1 LRIFNNVYPLL
12 SSTLSMK
19 MYLSS
24 QDKETKEGVLV
35 FKTNFNL
42 LPLSLK
48 ILLLGV
54 LLSHLAYYMVLPLLP
69 IILKVL
75 KGLTIIQIGTVLAVS
90 SFSYQG
96 GSVLGGFLADK
107 IGRRL
112 IITVGAFIKGL
123 ALVGFGLATTY
134 SLLILVALLNGIGG
148 GLNSPSTKAA
158 IAALT
163 SEEDHK
169 TTVFSLRGIAAN
181 IGIGSAGLLTYFL
194 IGQESVVVFY
204 ISASIFAV
212 LAIISWLYVPVNCK
226 EDECEKISLQTYK
239 EVLRNKAFVIYSI
252 MSIFVWGLYAQFAL
266 ALPLRAESF
275 MKNPTAVSLIWTFN
289 SILVVLLQTSITN
302 RVLERINPMNALAI
316 GTTFIGIGI
325 SSLYFANHFAL
336 LIVSGVIFVIGE
348 MILMPTIDVTITK
361 LATVQLIGTYF
372 GLANFIFGLGEGLGN
387 FGGSRLLSLGIQTYL
402 PWMSYFSLAVVVA
415 LVIYFIR
422 NSRTMK
428 GIF

>member
-1 LRIFNNVYPLL
+1 
-12 SSTLSMK
+12 
-19 MYLSS
+19 
-24 QDKETKEGVLV
+24 V
-35 FKTNFNL
+35 FKTNFKS

-75 KGLTIIQIGTVLAVS
+75 KGLTIIEIGTVLAVS

-112 IITVGAFIKGL
+112 IITVGAFIKGM
-123 ALVGFGLATTY
+123 ALVGFGLASTY
-134 SLLILVALLNGIGG
+134 SLLLLVALLNGMGG

-194 IGQESVVVFY
+194 IGQESVIVFY
-204 ISASIFAV
+204 ISASLFALLGV
-212 LAIISWLYVPVNCK
+212 ISWLYVPANCN
-226 EDECEKISLQTYK
+226 EGECEDISFHTYRD
-239 EVLRNKAFVIYSI
+239 VLKNKAFVLYSV
-252 MSIFVWGLYAQFAL
+252 MSIFVWGLFAQFAL

-275 MKNPTAVSLIWTFN
+275 MENPTAVSLIWTFN
-289 SILVVLLQTSITN
+289 SILVVLFQTSITN
-302 RVLERINPMNALAI
+302 RLLKKMNPMNALAL
-316 GTTFIGIGI
+316 GTTFIGVGI
-325 SSLYFANHFAL
+325 SSLYFANHFVL
-336 LIVSGVIFVIGE
+336 LIVSGVI
-348 MILMPTIDVTITK
+348 
-361 LATVQLIGTYF
+361 
-372 GLANFIFGLGEGLGN
+372 
-387 FGGSRLLSLGIQTYL
+387 LL
-402 PWMSYFSLAVVVA
+402 WV
-415 LVIYFIR
+415 
-422 NSRTMK
+422 K
-428 GIF
+428 